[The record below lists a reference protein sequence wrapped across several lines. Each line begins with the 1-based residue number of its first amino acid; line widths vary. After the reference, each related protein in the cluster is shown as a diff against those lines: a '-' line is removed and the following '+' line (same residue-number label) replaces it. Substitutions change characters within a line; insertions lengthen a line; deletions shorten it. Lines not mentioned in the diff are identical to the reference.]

1 MEYGMK
7 VREYVVLWYPSYWGP
22 IQEDRFT
29 STYRAGSKANLEE
42 AMSYL
47 KRCYGYKRYIEI
59 DQIYLA
65 NDR

>member
-1 MEYGMK
+1 MK
-7 VREYVVLWYPSYWGP
+7 VREYVVLWYPGYWEP